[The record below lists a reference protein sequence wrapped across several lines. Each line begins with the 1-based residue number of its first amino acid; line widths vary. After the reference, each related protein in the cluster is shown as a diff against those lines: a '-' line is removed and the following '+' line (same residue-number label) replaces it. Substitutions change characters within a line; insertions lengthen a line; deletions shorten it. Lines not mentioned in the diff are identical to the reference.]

1 MDVCKCIV
9 PSRYGGTLN
18 SRRTASPLVRL
29 VEGKWG
35 KRATAND
42 MRHLALCHHEF
53 SGPRSGLCRP
63 SGISNNNNKGII
75 FRRLG
80 GLVALSLAFTKVA
93 GLTPA

>member
-1 MDVCKCIV
+1 
-9 PSRYGGTLN
+9 
-18 SRRTASPLVRL
+18 
-29 VEGKWG
+29 
-35 KRATAND
+35 

-80 GLVALSLAFTKVA
+80 GLVALSLASQGCRFDL
-93 GLTPA
+93 GLSRWTFMMQRIDSDNVV